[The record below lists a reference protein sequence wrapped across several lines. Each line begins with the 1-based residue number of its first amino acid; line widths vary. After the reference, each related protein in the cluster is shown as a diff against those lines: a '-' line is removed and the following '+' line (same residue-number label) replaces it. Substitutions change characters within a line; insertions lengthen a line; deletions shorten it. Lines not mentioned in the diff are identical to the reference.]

1 VNSELNFCGNDPN
14 AMSRPDKPLAVA
26 SFPVIYSAQTLT
38 FLQSLASN
46 NHRDWFQS
54 HQQDYER
61 VVREPSLQLIRELE
75 KPLDKLAPFFPAVAK
90 KVGGSLMRI
99 HRDVRFSGDKSPY
112 KTNVGIQFRHAA
124 GKDVHAPGF
133 YLHIEPQNCFIG
145 AGCWRPAGAT
155 LVAIRQAIVEDSRR
169 WLRVR
174 NDKTMRAD
182 FHFAGESLKTAPRGY
197 AKDHPRIED
206 LRRKDFLIVSPL
218 EESTV
223 TSAGLIPAVL
233 AKIKAARPWMRF
245 LCLAAR
251 VPF

>member
-1 VNSELNFCGNDPN
+1 MYTIVCAEAISSDALCGASSRSSEIFREGVRGRSTQRRQNR
-14 AMSRPDKPLAVA
+14 RPIESNELPSPSTRKSDRQPLADA
-26 SFPVIYSAQTLT
+26 I
-38 FLQSLASN
+38 
-46 NHRDWFQS
+46 
-54 HQQDYER
+54 
-61 VVREPSLQLIRELE
+61 
-75 KPLDKLAPFFPAVAK
+75 
-90 KVGGSLMRI
+90 
-99 HRDVRFSGDKSPY
+99 SG
-112 KTNVGIQFRHAA
+112 
-124 GKDVHAPGF
+124 
-133 YLHIEPQNCFIG
+133 
-145 AGCWRPAGAT
+145 